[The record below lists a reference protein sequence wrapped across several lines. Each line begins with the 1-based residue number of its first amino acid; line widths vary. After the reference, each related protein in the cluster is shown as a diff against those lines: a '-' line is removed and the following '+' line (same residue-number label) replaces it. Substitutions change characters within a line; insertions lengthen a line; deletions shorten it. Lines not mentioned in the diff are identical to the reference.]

1 MQTEAYIR
9 NIVSLEAVPIYDL
22 NGLNI
27 DSCFIMN
34 TKILISNFYQS
45 CKYQILKQTQKI
57 ECCTHVQRFHRSKIM
72 HNQWST
78 DEMMIN

>member
-9 NIVSLEAVPIYDL
+9 NVVSLEAVAKYDL

-34 TKILISNFYQS
+34 TKTLISNFYQS

-57 ECCTHVQRFHRSKIM
+57 EWCTHVQRFHQSKIM
-72 HNQWST
+72 YNQ
-78 DEMMIN
+78 